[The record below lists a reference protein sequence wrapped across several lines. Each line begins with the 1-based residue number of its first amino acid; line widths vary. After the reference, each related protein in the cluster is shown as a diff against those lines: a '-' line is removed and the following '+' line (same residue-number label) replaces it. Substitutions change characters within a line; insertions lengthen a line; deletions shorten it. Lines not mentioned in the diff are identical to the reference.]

1 MNKQLIKKIIKKIIN
16 AFPLPISHRMYVYAL
31 KSLAAYRA
39 FVNTSPKIAHVHEI
53 ERGEITPSFL
63 LKDAIELAKIEPAI
77 HPNFYSYPSRIPVN
91 KSSSING
98 KLFARTIREYSTN
111 YDLVLLTNW
120 VNIGGAD
127 KVVAIF
133 ANTAARLNK
142 KVLVIATESK
152 DNVRPILLSES
163 VDYFSLTPRLVDLQ
177 QPLSEEY
184 FLIQFL
190 LYIQPGSIHCINSK
204 KGYDCFKKYGIA
216 LVSNQSR
223 LFVSYFG
230 NEQIDDGTEYGFVED
245 YLQVLDPIVEK
256 NCCDNRAKP
265 LIWEEK
271 YGVPLSHWAVIYNPV
286 DSIGTDL
293 SIKRGEKILWASR
306 FVPDKNINLL
316 LQIAKSLPEREFDV
330 YGPIDMND
338 PYARSIYQE
347 LAKLR
352 NVTMKG
358 TFKKW
363 SELVISDYKLFLFTS
378 KFEGLPNV
386 ILEAAASRLPIVGSC
401 VGGVKDFLTEKT
413 GYPVDN
419 NLSSF
424 ISAINNIYANPS
436 ESMSRAA
443 NAYELANNRHT
454 YKSFEKNIK
463 SLYCW

>member
-245 YLQVLDPIVEK
+245 YLQV
-256 NCCDNRAKP
+256 
-265 LIWEEK
+265 
-271 YGVPLSHWAVIYNPV
+271 